1 MEKRVNININT
12 SLTNSPKK
20 INKPLKKVDLGA
32 AANFGRDTS
41 QSPMPHG
48 DNDLLNDDFN
58 PRASEAQEDR
68 KSTTE
73 FGDFETAF
81 ENDTSAAHKHD
92 DGFADFSSAFSQNV
106 AQNNQQFSAL
116 PNLLGTTPNVVPN
129 VIPPPNMTSNVP
141 NLFMGAPNLVGGTQ
155 PNIAGNNLVEGVP
168 PVTNIMGGGPPQNQ
182 NLLGNNFINTP
193 KLPVQ
198 QPQKS
203 NSNDLLGD
211 LADFGNLSIQPQS
224 PVTTPAN
231 NNLGLLGSSN
241 NDLLDGLGSGK
252 FERILI
258 LPYNS
263 NNSHQYS
270 LFWCK

>member
-41 QSPMPHG
+41 QSPMPPS

-68 KSTTE
+68 KSATE

-81 ENDTSAAHKHD
+81 ENNTSTAHKQN

-106 AQNNQQFSAL
+106 AQNSQQFSAL
-116 PNLLGTTPNVVPN
+116 PNLLGPMPNVVPN

-141 NLFMGAPNLVGGTQ
+141 NMLMGGPSLVGGTHS
-155 PNIAGNNLVEGVP
+155 NIAGNNVVGGVP
-168 PVTNIMGGGPPQNQ
+168 PVTNIMGGPQNQ
-182 NLLGNNFINTP
+182 NLLGNNFTGAP
-193 KLPVQ
+193 KLPVHE
-198 QPQKS
+198 PQKN

-211 LADFGNLSIQPQS
+211 LADFGRLNIQPQS
-224 PVTTPAN
+224 TVTTPAN

-252 FERILI
+252 LR
-258 LPYNS
+258 
-263 NNSHQYS
+263 
-270 LFWCK
+270 